1 MTEPTPVTALPPET
15 KPRRRRQPL
24 AIGLALVVVISLVV
38 GVAAPEVY
46 RYITFRT
53 THSITADAFIEGPLI
68 HVAPQLVT
76 GRLVS
81 FPVEENDQVAAGEVI
96 ARIDPTPFEDQ
107 LTMAEAKLG
116 IARAELKRQQ
126 VGLAKVRKEVPLSI
140 ALAEQTYRM
149 ALAEQE
155 KAEEGLAFT
164 QEEVAGNI
172 DASAAIVAVA
182 RTNHALAASDSRR
195 FTTLAEQEAVPT
207 RRMEEAT
214 RAAEATQSE
223 LEVALAKQRMA
234 AAGQKQ
240 TAVAEKNLEL
250 AQAAVKK
257 AALEVAI
264 AETGWE
270 TVAELEQ
277 MVVLREEA
285 VRDAEAA
292 VTAAR
297 HTLAHTEVTAPA
309 AGIIVHKSKHAGD
322 EAPPGLPIATLLD
335 PDALHVIA
343 NLEETRLAGVNP
355 GNRCSLELD
364 ALDTVLRG
372 RVLWINRATGAE
384 FSLLPRDVVAGEFT
398 KVVQRVPVRIE
409 IERDDHWNALRAGMS
424 VRVTIAHGP
433 GDPAWVKQAEAKRVA
448 RRLPPPL
455 EEDHHRGTKGTG
467 DVGDAESEGGERTTE
482 GTEDTEK
489 TVTR

>member
-1 MTEPTPVTALPPET
+1 MTEPTPAAALPPEP
-15 KPRRRRQPL
+15 KPRRSRRPL
-24 AIGLALVVVISLVV
+24 AIGLALVVAISLVV
-38 GVAAPEVY
+38 GLAAPEIY
-46 RYITFRT
+46 RYVTFRSS
-53 THSITADAFIEGPLI
+53 HSITEDAFIEGPLI
-68 HVAPQLVT
+68 HVSPQLVT
-76 GRLVS
+76 GRLIT
-81 FPVEENDQVAAGEVI
+81 FPVEENDRVAAGETI
-96 ARIDPTPFEDQ
+96 AVIDPTPFEDQ
-107 LTMAEAKLG
+107 LAMAEAKLG

-126 VGLAKVRKEVPLSI
+126 VGLAKVRKEVPLAI

-164 QEEVAGNI
+164 REEVAGNI
-172 DASAAIVAVA
+172 DASAALVAVA
-182 RTNHALAASDSRR
+182 QTNHALATSDSRR
-195 FTTLAEQEAVPT
+195 FTSLAEQEAVPT

-223 LEVALAKQRMA
+223 LDAALAKQRMA
-234 AAGQKQ
+234 KAGTKQ
-240 TAVAEKNLEL
+240 TAVAEKNLVL
-250 AQAAVKK
+250 SQAAVKK
-257 AALEVAI
+257 AALDVAI

-297 HTLAHTEVTAPA
+297 HTLAHTEVKAPA
-309 AGIIVHKSKHAGD
+309 AGIIVHKAKHAGD

-335 PDALHVIA
+335 PDALHVVA

-355 GNRCSLELD
+355 GNPCSLEIE

-372 RVLWINRATGAE
+372 RVRWINRATGAE

-409 IERDDHWNALRAGMS
+409 IERDDHWDALRAGMS

-433 GDPAWVKQAEAKRVA
+433 GGPAWVEQAGVA
-448 RRLPPPL
+448 RRPEPPL
-455 EEDHHRGTKGTG
+455 EDDHHSGTK
-467 DVGDAESEGGERTTE
+467 
-482 GTEDTEK
+482 DTEK

>member
-1 MTEPTPVTALPPET
+1 MTEPTPAATPPPAAE
-15 KPRRRRQPL
+15 PRHRRRPL
-24 AIGLALVVVISLVV
+24 LIGLALVVAISLVV
-38 GVAAPEVY
+38 GLAAPEVY

-53 THSITADAFIEGPLI
+53 THSITEDAFVEGPLI

-76 GRLVS
+76 GRIVA
-81 FPVEENDQVAAGEVI
+81 FPVEENDRVI
-96 ARIDPTPFEDQ
+96 AGATIAQIDPTPFEDQ
-107 LTMAEAKLG
+107 LAMAEAKLG

-140 ALAEQTYRM
+140 ALAEQSYRM

-164 QEEVAGNI
+164 KEEVAGNI
-172 DASAAIVAVA
+172 EASAAIVAVA
-182 RTNHALAASDSRR
+182 RTNHTLATSDSRR

-223 LEVALAKQRMA
+223 LDAALAKQRMA
-234 AAGQKQ
+234 AAGRKQ
-240 TAVAEKNLEL
+240 IAVAEKNLAL
-250 AQAAVKK
+250 AEASVKK
-257 AALEVAI
+257 AALDVAI

-297 HTLAHTEVTAPA
+297 HTLAHTEVKTPA
-309 AGIIVHKSKHAGD
+309 DGIIVHKAKHAGD

-355 GNRCSLELD
+355 GNPCSLEIEALD
-364 ALDTVLRG
+364 AVLSG

-409 IERDDHWNALRAGMS
+409 IDRDNHWNALRAGMS

-433 GDPAWVKQAEAKRVA
+433 GDPAWVEQAEAKRVA
-448 RRLPPPL
+448 GRPEPPTT
-455 EEDHHRGTKGTG
+455 DHHEGTK
-467 DVGDAESEGGERTTE
+467 
-482 GTEDTEK
+482 DTK
-489 TVTR
+489 KAITR

>member
-1 MTEPTPVTALPPET
+1 MTDTATTTPSSESAIDRSRY
-15 KPRRRRQPL
+15 RRP
-24 AIGLALVVVISLVV
+24 LVV
-38 GVAAPEVY
+38 GLVTVVLISTVVGVVAPEVY
-46 RYITFRT
+46 RYATFRT
-53 THSITADAFIEGPLI
+53 THSITEDAFIEAPLI

-76 GRLVS
+76 GRLIT
-81 FPVEENDQVAAGEVI
+81 FPVEENDRVVAGEVI
-96 ARIDPTPFEDQ
+96 ASIDPTPFKDQ
-107 LTMAEAKLG
+107 LAMAEAKLG

-126 VGLAKVRKEVPLSI
+126 VGLAKVRKEVPLTIS
-140 ALAEQTYRM
+140 LAEQTYRM

-172 DASAAIVAVA
+172 AASAAIVAVA
-182 RTNHALAASDSRR
+182 RTNHALATSDSRR
-195 FTTLAEQEAVPT
+195 FTSLAEQEAVPT
-207 RRMEEAT
+207 RRMEEANT
-214 RAAEATQSE
+214 AAEATQSE
-223 LEVALAKQRMA
+223 LDAALAKQRMA
-234 AAGQKQ
+234 KAGTRQI
-240 TAVAEKNLEL
+240 AVAEKNLTL
-250 AQAAVKK
+250 AEAAVKK
-257 AALEVAI
+257 AALDVAI

-292 VTAAR
+292 VMAAR
-297 HTLAHTEVTAPA
+297 HTLAHTEVRAPRR
-309 AGIIVHKSKHAGD
+309 GVIVHKAKHTGD

-335 PDALHVIA
+335 PDELHVIA

-355 GNRCSLELD
+355 GNRCSLEIA

-409 IERDDHWNALRAGMS
+409 IERDEHWDALRAGMS

-433 GDPAWVKQAEAKRVA
+433 GDPEWVKETEAARLAERGEPEIIAS
-448 RRLPPPL
+448 
-455 EEDHHRGTKGTG
+455 HHEGTKNTK
-467 DVGDAESEGGERTTE
+467 
-482 GTEDTEK
+482 K
-489 TVTR
+489 TVVR